1 MRCSVVL
8 STTKIN
14 YAFLRSLNRNSMET
28 AYLKAFALVVET
40 GSLAEAARRLDVTPA
55 AISQQIQVL
64 ERELGTR
71 LLGRAG
77 RTVAPTES
85 GSRLAGTMRSPA
97 QGSGQ
102 PERMDQPGR

>member
-1 MRCSVVL
+1 ML

-55 AISQQIQVL
+55 AISQQI
-64 ERELGTR
+64 
-71 LLGRAG
+71 
-77 RTVAPTES
+77 
-85 GSRLAGTMRSPA
+85 
-97 QGSGQ
+97 
-102 PERMDQPGR
+102 